1 MLSWDGKLEGDEVS
15 NFKKFVLTI
24 FIGII
29 ALIMEFM
36 FNQPQV
42 AFWIIAIAGGVM
54 AISMFIGMIQTLKS
68 GKYGVDILAI
78 TAIVATLLVGEYWAS
93 LVVLVMLTGGDSL
106 EDYASHQA
114 GRELRTLLENS
125 PQVAHKIVNEQLHD
139 IEVEEASVNDLLLIK
154 PGEIAPVDGTVETGT
169 TLVDESS
176 LTGESRPIE
185 KSAGDEIMSGSIVKD
200 TSIRIRVIKKASDSQ
215 YQKLVKLVE
224 ESKAKPA
231 HFVRLADRYA
241 VPFTLIAYI
250 IGGFAWFISK
260 DPVRF
265 AEVLVVASPCPLI
278 LAAPVALVAGMSRS
292 SRNGIVVK
300 TGTTIEKLAKANTI
314 AFDKT
319 GTLTKGKLSVDEIQ
333 SENKQLSAKE
343 LLTLAASV
351 EQESTHIL
359 ARSLVAQAKEESL
372 QLRAVKNLQEVTGKG
387 VEAFVAGKKVR
398 VGNAS
403 FAGNGFV
410 GQTNKTVVYL
420 TVDEQYVG
428 YITFKD
434 VLRLEAR
441 ETINQ
446 LNQLGVEKTVMLTG
460 DDAEIAYQI
469 AEKVNISDVHAQCLP
484 EEKIQVLK
492 DLEEKQRPLIMVG
505 DGVNDAPALATADIG
520 IAMGAHGSTAAS
532 ESADAVI
539 LKDDLTRVSEAI
551 RLSKDTMKVAQQS
564 VLIGI
569 FICVALMLVAS
580 TGLIPALLGAA
591 LQEVVDTVSILSALR
606 ARREK
611 SHTRMHMKPR
621 IS

>member
-1 MLSWDGKLEGDEVS
+1 MS
-15 NFKKFVLTI
+15 NFKKFLVTVL
-24 FIGII
+24 IGII
-29 ALIMEFM
+29 ALLMEFG
-36 FNQPQV
+36 FNQPQM
-42 AFWIIAIAGGVM
+42 AFGIIAFAGGLM
-54 AISMFIGMIQTLKS
+54 AFSMFIGMLQTLKS

-78 TAIVATLLVGEYWAS
+78 TAIIATLLVGEYWAS

-114 GRELRTLLENS
+114 GRELRALLENS
-125 PQVAHKIVNEQLHD
+125 PQVAHKIIDEKLQD
-139 IEVEEASVNDLLLIK
+139 ISVDEANVDDLLLIK
-154 PGEIAPVDGTVETGT
+154 PGEIVPVDGKVVTGT
-169 TLVDESS
+169 TMVDESS

-185 KSAGDEIMSGSIVKD
+185 KSQNDEIMSGSIVKD
-200 TSIRIRVIKKASDSQ
+200 VSIRIQVRKRAKDSQ

-224 ESKAKPA
+224 ESESKPA

-250 IGGFAWFISK
+250 IGGIAWFISK

-292 SRNGIVVK
+292 SRNGIIVK
-300 TGTTIEKLAKANTI
+300 TGTTIEKLAKANSI

-319 GTLTKGKLSVDEIQ
+319 GTLTKGQLSVDEIQ
-333 SENKQLSAKE
+333 PENDQISTKE
-343 LLTLAASV
+343 LLSLAASV

-359 ARSLVAQAKEESL
+359 ARSLVAQAKEKSIPL
-372 QLRAVKNLQEVTGKG
+372 QAITDLQETTGAG
-387 VEAFVAGKKVR
+387 VEAFINGEKIR
-398 VGNAS
+398 VGNAR
-403 FAGNGFV
+403 FAGDGIGQKEKTAVYIAVNG
-410 GQTNKTVVYL
+410 
-420 TVDEQYVG
+420 QYVG

-441 ETINQ
+441 QTIEQ
-446 LNQLGVEKTVMLTG
+446 LKQLGVKNTVMLTG
-460 DDAEIAYQI
+460 DHSKIANQI
-469 AEKVNISDVHAQCLP
+469 AEKVNISEVYARCLP

-492 DLEEKQRPLIMVG
+492 ELEENQRPLIMVG
-505 DGVNDAPALATADIG
+505 DGVNDAPALAMADIG

-532 ESADAVI
+532 QSADAVI
-539 LKDDLTRVSEAI
+539 LKDDLTRVSEAV

-569 FICVALMLVAS
+569 FICVGLMLVAS
-580 TGLIPALLGAA
+580 TGLIPALFGAA

-606 ARREK
+606 ARRD
-611 SHTRMHMKPR
+611 
-621 IS
+621 